1 MAVKTQRYLDAQG
14 RIILPNHIRKA
25 LNLTAGKVVEI
36 DMDPDGTVRIKPTT
50 ERCALCGEGLEGVP
64 HTTITVGT
72 GTKYICASCAQQIR
86 ETEERNG

>member
-36 DMDPDGTVRIKPTT
+36 DMDQDGTVRIRATQ

-64 HTTITVGT
+64 HTTIEVGT
-72 GTKYICASCAQQIR
+72 GTKHICAACVQQIR
-86 ETEERNG
+86 DKEEQA

>member
-36 DMDPDGTVRIKPTT
+36 DMDSDGSVRIRPTT

-72 GTKYICASCAQQIR
+72 GTKHICAACAEQIKK
-86 ETEERNG
+86 EEQNG

>member
-1 MAVKTQRYLDAQG
+1 MALKTQRYLDAQG

-36 DMDPDGTVRIKPTT
+36 DMDTDGTVRIRATK

-64 HTTITVGT
+64 HMTITVGT
-72 GTKYICASCAQQIR
+72 GTKHICTACAEQIKR
-86 ETEERNG
+86 EEQNG